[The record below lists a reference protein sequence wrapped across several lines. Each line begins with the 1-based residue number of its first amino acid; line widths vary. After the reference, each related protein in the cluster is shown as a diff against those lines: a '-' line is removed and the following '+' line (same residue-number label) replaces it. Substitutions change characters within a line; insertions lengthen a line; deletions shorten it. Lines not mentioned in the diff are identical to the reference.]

1 MHAVGSVFVPSAQSL
16 QPSLLCRVAKKR
28 PGALAAPAHP
38 VDELAAT
45 SAGVAHT
52 WDPTAQRSATL
63 HPVPDG
69 FALELPDTRLHA
81 GVSVDRTPG
90 IDQPPEQ
97 PAMFG

>member
-1 MHAVGSVFVPSAQSL
+1 
-16 QPSLLCRVAKKR
+16 
-28 PGALAAPAHP
+28 
-38 VDELAAT
+38 
-45 SAGVAHT
+45 VAHT